1 MAGDDATM
9 AADASQKEDALTR
22 SVREIRS
29 LEDQLIALKQR
40 LLMDSAGGGT
50 ALSSDLSFLL
60 LRTGGQPLAAPLL
73 HVEEVVEMPELIPL
87 PRPVPAIAGLVN
99 YHAEII
105 AVIRLDELTGAPD
118 VLPAISQVLVVCRA
132 EGRLFALK
140 ADEALEVVTVRPE
153 DITMTDRVL
162 PGILRTSGMLRMDS
176 TRTVLIIDPVWISA
190 GLHLGAALQA
200 DAATPQP

>member
-176 TRTVLIIDPVWISA
+176 TRTALIIDPVWISA